1 MKRKTFLS
9 IALSIVTLIA
19 SAQVGSGQ
27 WKIHPYFVVDNI
39 VNSIDAGT
47 RVYYLS
53 SGSLFYYD
61 KVTQYSGPIDAL
73 GDINGNNV
81 KQIYYSIDKGL
92 LFIAYDDCNIDVID
106 QQGKVYNIS
115 AIKDVVLPKS
125 KVINDITFGN
135 GKAYIATS
143 FGYIVID
150 QDTFRVTEVR
160 NYSTDLASVAIVGG
174 YKVISYSNKFFYSGA
189 DEQIEKI
196 TSHKQTSN
204 SAEKGR
210 IFPIDDNHF
219 FLLSANNLYRV
230 IMTEAGDGTLTFSP
244 TQMQGE
250 IPTTIQRYPSGFVA
264 SNYYYYASGNYN
276 VKYKVFRDYYYT
288 FDANGN
294 SQVKHD
300 GAGVYSS
307 QENGNWWVISSEGL
321 NHIVNGASNVVAEP
335 DGITIK
341 ARAYWTTYDPYQQRV
356 LLCRTSE
363 NFVLEEYDAL
373 TGTEVN
379 SWDENKWR
387 DITPFNPNGD
397 FGGNYWIVVSPNEPN
412 TYFFSY
418 RKLGGVATVQNDTV
432 VATYTVDN
440 SPTIDRA
447 LALRFDSKGNLW
459 MPQTRSSTADV
470 VAITPQ
476 NQLQHNVNPSM
487 FVTNSLGGACYLG
500 DNGAFKRISFAIG
513 AGDTKVFSAGN
524 YNDPLIIWTNND
536 DLSLKQ
542 YKVFNSFNDQ
552 DNKLFTTY
560 GWVNSTADNN
570 GMIWMSTVRGVI
582 TFDPRNVFDSDF
594 RITRPKVTKS
604 EGASVNEF
612 LLDGIQVNCISCDEQ
627 NRKWIATN
635 TAGVY
640 LVSADGTEIIKH
652 FDSNNSVM
660 PTDQV
665 YSVCCNRSNN
675 SVMIVTAK
683 GVVEYYN
690 DITPTAA
697 DYSNVYAYPN
707 PVQSTFTGYVTI
719 KGLMENSNVVI
730 TDAAGTQVTTLTST
744 GGVALWDVCN
754 SSGVPVKTG
763 VYKVYASQGT
773 PSTTGK
779 PLTKITVIK

>member
-61 KVTQYSGPIDAL
+61 KASQYSGPIDAL

-174 YKVISYSNKFFYSGA
+174 YKVISYSNKFFYSGV

-196 TSHKQTSN
+196 TSHKQASN

-210 IFPIDDNHF
+210 IIPIDDNHF

-264 SNYYYYASGNYN
+264 SNYYYYASGNYG

-387 DITPFNPNGD
+387 NITPFNPNGD

-418 RKLGGVATVQNDTV
+418 RKLGGVAKVQNDTV

-470 VAITPQ
+470 VA
-476 NQLQHNVNPSM
+476 
-487 FVTNSLGGACYLG
+487 
-500 DNGAFKRISFAIG
+500 KIG
-513 AGDTKVFSAGN
+513 RAHV
-524 YNDPLIIWTNND
+524 
-536 DLSLKQ
+536 
-542 YKVFNSFNDQ
+542 
-552 DNKLFTTY
+552 
-560 GWVNSTADNN
+560 
-570 GMIWMSTVRGVI
+570 
-582 TFDPRNVFDSDF
+582 
-594 RITRPKVTKS
+594 
-604 EGASVNEF
+604 
-612 LLDGIQVNCISCDEQ
+612 
-627 NRKWIATN
+627 
-635 TAGVY
+635 
-640 LVSADGTEIIKH
+640 
-652 FDSNNSVM
+652 
-660 PTDQV
+660 
-665 YSVCCNRSNN
+665 
-675 SVMIVTAK
+675 
-683 GVVEYYN
+683 
-690 DITPTAA
+690 
-697 DYSNVYAYPN
+697 
-707 PVQSTFTGYVTI
+707 
-719 KGLMENSNVVI
+719 
-730 TDAAGTQVTTLTST
+730 
-744 GGVALWDVCN
+744 
-754 SSGVPVKTG
+754 
-763 VYKVYASQGT
+763 
-773 PSTTGK
+773 
-779 PLTKITVIK
+779 